1 MSEEPQYDRQIL
13 REISKLFTE
22 AERAIKYVEDFDGVL
37 TVPAV
42 NQLRYCGNHLVRY
55 LATVDPDELRD
66 ALKHVKRATYDAY
79 EATIIYQLLE
89 YDKFK
94 DDYRMVLI
102 SKVISD
108 YTQIQE
114 KIENARSFVRQN
126 DQSKTRGD
134 NYRNGKEH
142 LDQIVCGVRLLNTS
156 REELN
161 KLITKERNVF
171 LWKVLGGLGVFA
183 AVLKLLFSR
192 L

>member
-1 MSEEPQYDRQIL
+1 MSEEPQYDHQIL

-37 TVPAV
+37 TVPAI

-55 LATVDPDELRD
+55 LTTVDPDELRD

>member
-13 REISKLFTE
+13 EEISKLFNE

-55 LATVDPDELRD
+55 LVTIDPDELRD

-94 DDYRMVLI
+94 EDYRMVLI

-108 YTQIQE
+108 YTQIQD
-114 KIENARSFVRQN
+114 KIESARFFVRQN

-142 LDQIVCGVRLLNTS
+142 LDQIVCGVRLLNAS

-161 KLITKERNVF
+161 KLIAKDRNTF

-183 AVLKLLFSR
+183 AILKLLFSR